1 MGCLGTEGAGSDAFM
16 SLLRQGLVWIVCFAV
31 TITLARANDLTVAQP
46 QPPRT
51 SAAKIKPL
59 KPHKLAPSPAD
70 GLGGVKFS
78 NPYAPPEGTTQAKTV
93 AFPIAPRP
101 VLTEPKGGLSITAGM
116 AGPDDP
122 MTGGLKFGF

>member
-1 MGCLGTEGAGSDAFM
+1 M
-16 SLLRQGLVWIVCFAV
+16 SLLCRCLVWIVCSAAAC
-31 TITLARANDLTVAQP
+31 TLARANDLTAVQP

-51 SAAKIKPL
+51 SATKIKPL
-59 KPHKLAPSPAD
+59 KPHKLAPSPAG
-70 GLGGVKFS
+70 GLAGVKFS
-78 NPYAPPEGTTQAKTV
+78 NPYAPPEGTKQVNTV

-101 VLTEPKGGLSITAGM
+101 VLTEPKGGLSITAGQ